1 MASEVMP
8 SGACAN
14 TGPAAAQPPQRPSVT
29 RIGSAS
35 IWRSAWSARRPVC
48 VSTHSKHNPVGR
60 AARIS
65 RMVAMTN
72 RSRHRRRG
80 CIGLWSNGVSVL
92 PSDRSSGPS
101 SARRREPHPG
111 ATDGDGVRDPVRARR
126 KQSWVGQVPHSHSL
140 LRGVGVRAPQR
151 LMLRHE
157 WLTEGPMASGV
168 TPAHPTDHG

>member
-8 SGACAN
+8 SGACVN

-35 IWRSAWSARRPVC
+35 IWRSAWSARRPVF

-101 SARRREPHPG
+101 TGPRATQEASVASCRRTVLALAYRTTRPDYGLTFNPG
-111 ATDGDGVRDPVRARR
+111 CPSFAAGSRTV
-126 KQSWVGQVPHSHSL
+126 KW
-140 LRGVGVRAPQR
+140 AP
-151 LMLRHE
+151 
-157 WLTEGPMASGV
+157 
-168 TPAHPTDHG
+168 